1 MLIITNTAGARNFEI
16 VYEKFNLES
25 VLVEVVHENGSHNC
39 IIINLWF
46 LLASIYSMKHLK
58 ESKHQ
63 NILLYAENYKHVSG
77 VKLWD

>member
-1 MLIITNTAGARNFEI
+1 L
-16 VYEKFNLES
+16 YLY
-25 VLVEVVHENGSHNC
+25 
-39 IIINLWF
+39 F
-46 LLASIYSMKHLK
+46 LLASQDRLEHLK